1 MAINVDLKYKKPL
14 VGRYNKSV
22 SRCLKCDHEFVRNP
36 QYGTIFD
43 NINGFNESNIG
54 LVAMWEC
61 PVCFSKW
68 FYHGYDHY
76 DYFLDAVENGT
87 QKFFGSGSGNVL

>member
-1 MAINVDLKYKKPL
+1 MKKIELKYKKPL
-14 VGRYNKSV
+14 VGKHNRAI
-22 SRCLKCDHEFVRNP
+22 SRCLNCDHGFLSNE

-43 NINGFNESNIG
+43 NINGFNESKIG

-68 FYHGYDHY
+68 FYHALYHY
-76 DYFLDAVENGT
+76 DYFLDAIKDGT
-87 QKFFGSGSGNVL
+87 HRFFSL